1 MKIIE
6 KKNNIEIQGAKFS
19 TASRPPNLSKF
30 LNFLNLTL
38 IIGLPASGKSSLIK
52 TLLNGTP
59 QDNLYNNVFNSVYYI
74 SPSQTME
81 INLPEEKIIS
91 LSEDEPLENILTEII
106 DVEKEENEEDEDD
119 PHRVLIILD
128 DAINYINTNKRAMNV
143 FKKLVMNGRHILGK
157 HSSVAT
163 WIVSQKI
170 KSIPLQVRSQAN
182 SVYFF
187 DSTKGEKEVI
197 RDEYTPLDKKEGE
210 ELMEFVFDRPHNF
223 LFINLFLPKNKRL
236 FKNFNQLILEDFN

>member
-6 KKNNIEIQGAKFS
+6 KKNNIEIQGAKFA

-38 IIGLPASGKSSLIK
+38 IVGLPASGKSSLIK
-52 TLLNGTP
+52 NLLNGTP

-74 SPSQTME
+74 SPSQTMD

-91 LSEDEPLENILTEII
+91 LSEDEPLEDILSNII

-163 WIVSQKI
+163 WIVSQKV
-170 KSIPLQVRSQAN
+170 KSIPLQIRSQAN
-182 SVYFF
+182 QVFFF

-197 RDEYTPLDKKEGE
+197 RDEFTPLDKKEGE